1 MKFHFYERRKLLY
14 IVSAVFLAVSL
25 ASLLLMGLNQG
36 VEFQSGTLMDIRFAD
51 EAVSIEQIRG
61 ILAEYSLEQS
71 NITQAGEGTF
81 VIKSIEI
88 SEETQNLIAD
98 SFRETLGEYELLR
111 QESIGPIIGKE
122 LTQNGILALVI
133 ASALMLVYISIRFQW
148 KYAISAILCLIHDSL
163 IMLGFFSI
171 FQFEI
176 EGSFIAAV
184 LTIIGYSINNTI
196 VIFDRVRENVR
207 LHPKWSGGEMVDNS
221 IGQTLV
227 RSINLTV
234 TVALVLATLI
244 LFGGETT
251 KSFAIAL
258 FVGNVAGFYSSAFIA
273 ANLWMDFRPRGFE
286 AR

>member
-1 MKFHFYERRKLLY
+1 MKYHFYEKRKLLY
-14 IVSAVFLAVSL
+14 FISAVLLAVSL
-25 ASLLLMGLNQG
+25 VSLLFLGLNQG
-36 VEFQSGTLMDIRFAD
+36 VEFRSGTLMDIRFTD
-51 EAVSIEQIRG
+51 ETVSIEQIRG
-61 ILAEYSLEQS
+61 ILAEYGLEQS
-71 NITQAGEGTF
+71 SITQAGEGTF

-88 SEETQNLIAD
+88 SEETQNMVTG
-98 SFRETLGEYELLR
+98 SYRETLGEYELLR
-111 QESIGPIIGKE
+111 LESIGPIIGKE

-163 IMLGFFSI
+163 IMLGFFSV

-196 VIFDRVRENVR
+196 VVFDRVRENTR
-207 LHPKWSGGEMVDNS
+207 LHPKWSSGEMVNNS

-227 RSINLTV
+227 RSINLSV

-273 ANLWMDFRPRGFE
+273 ANLWMDFKPKGIK
-286 AR
+286 AA

>member
-1 MKFHFYERRKLLY
+1 MNIHFYERRKLLY
-14 IVSAVFLAVSL
+14 IVSAVFLAVSV

-61 ILAEYSLEQS
+61 ILADYSLEQS
-71 NITQAGEGTF
+71 SITQAGEGTF
-81 VIKSIEI
+81 VIKSVEI

-98 SFRETLGEYELLR
+98 SFRESLGEYELQRL
-111 QESIGPIIGKE
+111 ESIGPIIGKE

-148 KYAISAILCLIHDSL
+148 KYAISAIICLVHDSL

-196 VIFDRVRENVR
+196 VVFDRVRENMK
-207 LHPKWSGGEMVDNS
+207 LHPKWSGREMVDNS

-227 RSINLTV
+227 RSINLSV

>member
-1 MKFHFYERRKLLY
+1 MNIHFYERRKLLY
-14 IVSAVFLAVSL
+14 IVSAVFLAVSV

-61 ILAEYSLEQS
+61 ILADYSLEQS
-71 NITQAGEGTF
+71 SITQAGEGTF
-81 VIKSIEI
+81 VIKSVEI

-98 SFRETLGEYELLR
+98 SFRESLGEYELQRL
-111 QESIGPIIGKE
+111 ESIGPIIGKE

-148 KYAISAILCLIHDSL
+148 KYAISAIICLVHDSL

-196 VIFDRVRENVR
+196 VVFDRVRENMK
-207 LHPKWSGGEMVDNS
+207 LHPKWSGREMVDNS

-227 RSINLTV
+227 RSINLSV

-258 FVGNVAGFYSSAFIA
+258 FVGNVAGFYSS
-273 ANLWMDFRPRGFE
+273 
-286 AR
+286 